1 MATYDVLSIYPEGR
15 ACDAC
20 GNKIKNNF
28 FITISGRTVCSYNC
42 KKNLKSKLEDSCYIC
57 GKPVWE
63 GNCYATRTKYI
74 CSDKCKD
81 LFLKEREQNFTNGS
95 RRNNSQYS
103 NDDDNLISL
112 KIKYGNPFL
121 FEFLGGDNFPETA
134 KDKSFE
140 TKNNKAN
147 YFQIFDVIL

>member
-1 MATYDVLSIYPEGR
+1 MATYDVLTIYPEGR

-112 KIKYGNPFL
+112 KIKYGNPFK
-121 FEFLGGDNFPETA
+121 P
-134 KDKSFE
+134 
-140 TKNNKAN
+140 
-147 YFQIFDVIL
+147 QIKK

>member
-74 CSDKCKD
+74 CGEKCKD
-81 LFLKEREQNFTNGS
+81 IYLREKEQKAS
-95 RRNNSQYS
+95 RSGK
-103 NDDDNLISL
+103 NDENLVYL
-112 KIKYGNPFL
+112 KINYGRPFPASQTQQHT
-121 FEFLGGDNFPETA
+121 NHR
-134 KDKSFE
+134 
-140 TKNNKAN
+140 
-147 YFQIFDVIL
+147 I